1 MAYSG
6 VRKLSVV
13 PLDEQLVNKYDVGGV
28 SIDLVIRS
36 HGEDSGYWTNKRFE
50 VLNDF
55 EAWKKGDLVYIN
67 YQQAQEAFGH
77 YAKRKV
83 GEDVGLEMEGDTRK
97 VYFFNPEYVELTIR
111 NGVFIAPE
119 GKCLCTQV
127 ERPVSDLEQHLGVQ
141 YETEVFRVEVLGEP
155 TPKHKI
161 KLTNTNR
168 ATVFELTEVVPS
180 VGDVIYVQNS
190 FGVPLE
196 SERNRT
202 LEKDYYLVEY
212 GRILA
217 KRNDGITPYLDR
229 VVVKRNEPKAQISNI
244 YVPDAFKRKEKGG
257 VVVSVGEGVEYVK
270 AGDKVAYGKFAGLE
284 VGDDLILMREQDIF
298 YHEI

>member
-13 PLDEQLVNKYDVGGV
+13 PLDEHLVDKYDVGGV

-55 EAWKKGDLVYIN
+55 ETWKKGDLVYIN

-83 GEDVGLEMEGDTRK
+83 GEDIGIKMGTQK
-97 VYFFNPEYVELTIR
+97 VYFFSPEYVELTIR
-111 NGVFIAPE
+111 NGVLIAPE

-127 ERPVSDLEQHLGVQ
+127 ERPVSELEQHLGVQ

-168 ATVFELTEVVPS
+168 ATVFELTEAIPN
-180 VGDVIYVQNS
+180 VGEIIYVQNS

-217 KRNDGITPYLDR
+217 KRDNEITPYLDR
-229 VVVKRNEPKAQISNI
+229 VVVKRNEPKTQVSSI
-244 YVPDAFKRKEKGG
+244 YVPDAFKRKEKKG
-257 VVVSVGEGVEYVK
+257 VVVSVGEGVEHLKV
-270 AGDKVAYGKFAGLE
+270 GDKVAYGKFAGLE

-298 YHEI
+298 YYEV